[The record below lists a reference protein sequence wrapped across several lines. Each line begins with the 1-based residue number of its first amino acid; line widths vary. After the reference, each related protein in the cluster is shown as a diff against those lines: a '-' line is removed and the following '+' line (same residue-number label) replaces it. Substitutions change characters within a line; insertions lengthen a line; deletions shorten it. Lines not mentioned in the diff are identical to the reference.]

1 MTGALTVH
9 QVGPAV
15 TVQDMGRPGHLSS
28 GLSCGGAAD
37 RLALLE
43 GAALLDQDLSLACLE
58 MAGMGGTFTFS
69 RPVRVALTG
78 GAMSAERDGAAL
90 RWHASHAIAPGQVL
104 RIGASVSGHY
114 GYLHVGG
121 GLAPPAILGSRA
133 VHITA
138 GLGHPCATGDEIALG
153 PDTGG
158 GVDQVLAVEDR
169 FSGGQIDVLRVAQS
183 ALFDAEVQAR
193 FESTVFTRDPRGNR
207 QGVRLSHAGA
217 GFLGAGQ
224 LSVLSEV
231 IQPGDIQMTGEG
243 TPYVLLADCQS
254 TGGYPRI
261 GTVAPYDLPRVVQAP
276 PGAQM
281 QLRFVDGAA
290 ARARYEDAASQMRRL
305 SRACKPLL
313 RDPARMTDLLQYR
326 LVDGAVNAV
335 APAGPGAL
343 PMEGEDG

>member
-43 GAALLDQDLSLACLE
+43 GAALLEQDPSLACLE

-121 GLAPPAILGSRA
+121 GLAPRYSGQSRGTY
-133 VHITA
+133 HGGA
-138 GLGHPCATGDEIALG
+138 GRPCATGDEIALG

-158 GVDQVLAVEDR
+158 GVDQVLVVEDR

-193 FESTVFTRDPRGNR
+193 FERTVFTRDPRGNR
-207 QGVRLSHAGA
+207 QGVRLSHTGA

-276 PGAQM
+276 PARRCNCGSWMGPRPAPAT
-281 QLRFVDGAA
+281 RTRPARCGDCP
-290 ARARYEDAASQMRRL
+290 ARANRSYAIRR
-305 SRACKPLL
+305 A
-313 RDPARMTDLLQYR
+313 
-326 LVDGAVNAV
+326 
-335 APAGPGAL
+335 
-343 PMEGEDG
+343 